1 MPYTILHVES
11 SPSGER
17 SVSRKLAARVLAELK
32 AKHPHSKIIERD
44 LATNPFPH
52 LDGLTVGAFFTP
64 PEQRNEMLSEAI
76 KLSDQAVDEILAADI
91 IVVGAPMHN
100 FSIPSALKAW
110 IDHIVRTGRTV
121 RYTEWGPEGLVPS
134 GKKVIIA
141 SARGGFYSDG
151 PMKALDYQETY
162 LKSVLEFVGLT
173 DITFVRAEGVGR
185 SPEAANAAMELAEA
199 QVASAVQAA

>member
-11 SPSGER
+11 SPLGER
-17 SVSRKLAARVLAELK
+17 SVSRKLAARILAELK
-32 AKHPHSKIIERD
+32 AKYAHSKIIERD

-52 LDGLTVGAFFTP
+52 LNGLTVGAFFTP

-76 KLSDQAVDEILAADI
+76 KLSDQAVDEVLAADI
-91 IVVGAPMHN
+91 IVIGAPMHN

-121 RYTEWGPEGLVPS
+121 RYTKWGPEGLVPS

-141 SARGGFYSDG
+141 SARGGFYSDAPHTMARQSRSSRRHG
-151 PMKALDYQETY
+151 AASM
-162 LKSVLEFVGLT
+162 SV
-173 DITFVRAEGVGR
+173 
-185 SPEAANAAMELAEA
+185 
-199 QVASAVQAA
+199 